1 VTSLRAAGG
10 LSALALLLAA
20 GASARDAPGS
30 PPPPLAGEDG
40 RLVATVELT
49 SAYPSDLQKR
59 LSNGLTNVIAVHV
72 ALVPERGG
80 PPVALYGREIDVLY
94 DVWEER
100 YGVTVKDPASP
111 AGRALIFP
119 TFEAL
124 RAFLARAGGV
134 ELGPLDQLGT
144 GRWVTQTR
152 LELNPVSRELLERT
166 REFIA
171 NPGAGGRGGTPSRS
185 VLGAFASYLLRS
197 ADPGAD
203 VHQLRSRPF
212 TAGEVATR

>member
-1 VTSLRAAGG
+1 MRSTRAAGG
-10 LSALALLLAA
+10 LSALVLLLAA
-20 GASARDAPGS
+20 GAAARDAPR
-30 PPPPLAGEDG
+30 PPPPALAAEDG
-40 RLVATVELT
+40 RLVAIVELG
-49 SAYPSDLQKR
+49 AAFPSDLQKR
-59 LSNGLTNVIAVHV
+59 LSNGLTNVITIHV

-80 PPVALYGREIDVLY
+80 PPLALYGREIDVLY

-100 YGVTVKDPASP
+100 YDVTVKDPASP
-111 AGRALIFP
+111 AGRSQVFP
-119 TFEAL
+119 SYEAL
-124 RAFLARAGGV
+124 RAFLVRAGGV
-134 ELGPLDQLGT
+134 ELGPLDQLGN

-197 ADPGAD
+197 ADAGTD

-212 TAGEVATR
+212 TAREVAIR

>member
-1 VTSLRAAGG
+1 MTSARAAGG

-20 GASARDAPGS
+20 GAAARDVPR
-30 PPPPLAGEDG
+30 PPPSALAAEEG
-40 RLVATVELT
+40 RLIAVVELD
-49 SAYPSDLQKR
+49 SAFPSDLQKR
-59 LSNGLTNVIAVHV
+59 LSNGLTNIIAIHV
-72 ALVPERGG
+72 ALVPELGG
-80 PPVALYGREIDVLY
+80 PPAALYGREIDVLY

-111 AGRALIFP
+111 AGRSQNFS

-124 RAFLARAGGV
+124 RAFLARASGV

-171 NPGAGGRGGTPSRS
+171 NPGAGGRGGSPSRS

-197 ADPGAD
+197 ADAGAD
-203 VHQLRSRPF
+203 VHQLRSPPF
-212 TAGEVATR
+212 TAREVAHR